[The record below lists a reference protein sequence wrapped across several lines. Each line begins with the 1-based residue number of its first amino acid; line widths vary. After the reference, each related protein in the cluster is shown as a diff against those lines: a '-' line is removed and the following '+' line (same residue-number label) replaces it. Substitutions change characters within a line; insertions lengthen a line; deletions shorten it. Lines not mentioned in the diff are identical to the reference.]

1 MKEGRK
7 EGREGVLIEKQRS
20 KEIQTKTKRGREER
34 LWDEGEE
41 ETNTREAG
49 RVQVILRESWAG
61 LNQLRLVMPKHHQP
75 IQLNWLW
82 VPNICSDFGVRA
94 GPAAERPD

>member
-41 ETNTREAG
+41 ETKTREAG
-49 RVQVILRESWAG
+49 SAG
-61 LNQLRLVMPKHHQP
+61 H
-75 IQLNWLW
+75 
-82 VPNICSDFGVRA
+82 SEGVLG
-94 GPAAERPD
+94 GPEPA

>member
-1 MKEGRK
+1 MKEGRKEERK

-34 LWDEGEE
+34 LWDKGEE
-41 ETNTREAG
+41 ETKTREAG

-61 LNQLRLVMPKHHQP
+61 LNLGITSQF
-75 IQLNWLW
+75 
-82 VPNICSDFGVRA
+82 S
-94 GPAAERPD
+94 